1 MEDIRHIIPFF
12 VPIIAIILGIAIGM
26 LGLILDY
33 RKKSRMFELH
43 HQERLLAIE
52 RGMEVPP
59 LPPEFFFNPRR
70 DGGSG
75 SGASSLR
82 WGLIWLLLGAALGV
96 AMGLNDGIAQAS
108 WALLPAAVGLA
119 QIIFYFLT
127 APDARTAGA
136 KPSAQSGG
144 GSQRP

>member
-70 DGGSG
+70 DGARVPARAACVGVLSG
-75 SGASSLR
+75 CCWVR
-82 WGLIWLLLGAALGV
+82 PWVWPWG
-96 AMGLNDGIAQAS
+96 
-108 WALLPAAVGLA
+108 
-119 QIIFYFLT
+119 
-127 APDARTAGA
+127 
-136 KPSAQSGG
+136 
-144 GSQRP
+144 